1 MVNVCDL
8 NKRLLVNVRLDFVFV
23 IQSVNT
29 LSFPAK
35 NEMGS
40 EQSFEEAKAKHSK
53 GP

>member
-1 MVNVCDL
+1 MVNVCNL
-8 NKRLLVNVRLDFVFV
+8 NKILLVNGRLDFV
-23 IQSVNT
+23 IQSVNL

-40 EQSFEEAKAKHSK
+40 EQSFEEAKAKHSN

>member
-1 MVNVCDL
+1 VVNVCDL
-8 NKRLLVNVRLDFVFV
+8 NKRLLVNVRLDFV